1 MWTQYITRRHYVG
14 DDVKLHAEYVRSP
27 FILKLSNFTNND
39 VPIRGNVFAIMIRSW
54 DFFSRAC
61 ACQWH
66 TPTECFQV
74 SSNEFHYLKAQFD
87 TNHAH
92 GEKVSPFALN
102 SSTLTQNIAYFTNH
116 YEGVFTIPNELPSWF
131 PLIGLKCTQLTFVAH
146 FSGFALVFFFGYA
159 LFECHTHKKFT
170 LIKVQLDRTE
180 S

>member
-1 MWTQYITRRHYVG
+1 
-14 DDVKLHAEYVRSP
+14 
-27 FILKLSNFTNND
+27 
-39 VPIRGNVFAIMIRSW
+39 MIRSW

-146 FSGFALVFFFGYA
+146 FSGFALVFFFVSRCSNVTRIKSSHKSKCSLIEPNHNEQPETVVYIQIWIRHDNA
-159 LFECHTHKKFT
+159 LAWFSSIDE
-170 LIKVQLDRTE
+170 
-180 S
+180 